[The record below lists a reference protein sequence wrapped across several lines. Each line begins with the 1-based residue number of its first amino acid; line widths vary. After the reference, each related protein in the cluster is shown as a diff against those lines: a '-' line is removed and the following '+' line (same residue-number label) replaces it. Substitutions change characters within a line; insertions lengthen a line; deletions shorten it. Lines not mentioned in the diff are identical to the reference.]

1 MSPEKVV
8 QPFPSA
14 SSMRPA
20 SLGVQST
27 LKRVQL
33 DVTVR
38 TGRLATAG
46 VEALSSLFNLE
57 VRLAALFA
65 TCSADCCRF
74 SLYIVAIA
82 QRLCRQLEYA
92 HGHCDGHQ
100 MTAQDVSVHGN
111 NALVNNPWKQLS
123 RCSCSTYLLSL

>member
-65 TCSADCCRF
+65 TSSADCCRF
-74 SLYIVAIA
+74 SSYIVAGATA
-82 QRLCRQLEYA
+82 QRLFRQLEYA
-92 HGHCDGHQ
+92 HGHCDVHQ
-100 MTAQDVSVHGN
+100 MTA
-111 NALVNNPWKQLS
+111 
-123 RCSCSTYLLSL
+123 